1 MSTVVFDANVF
12 VQAALSERGPAFAC
26 LEAARLNNCQLLV
39 TESIL
44 AEVKEVMD
52 RLAQTSKYA
61 DLLTEDR
68 IQTYIELIR
77 ACAQVEDEPPELVT
91 IERDPDD
98 EVYLNLAI
106 WGDCEYLVTRDK
118 YLLEFDLDSLPGSQL
133 RIVQP
138 VEFLKQWE

>member
-12 VQAALSERGPAFAC
+12 VQAALSDRGPAFAC
-26 LEAARLNNCQLLV
+26 LESAKLNNCQLLV

-44 AEVKEVMD
+44 AEVREVMF
-52 RLAQTSKYA
+52 RLSQVKKYA

-68 IQTYIELIR
+68 ILAYLELIR
-77 ACAQVEDEPPELVT
+77 THAQVRDEPPEVATLD
-91 IERDPDD
+91 RDPDD

-106 WGDCEYLVTRDK
+106 SADCEYLVTRDK
-118 YLLEFDLDSLPGSQL
+118 DLLEFDLDQVAAGRL